1 LFSALTVFLQDLGQR
16 ALSSLTRKELH
27 AHLDRHADELVLS
40 ASVVGHVRWQLKAI
54 FEMAEADQ
62 LVAKSPANGLV
73 MPHCKDAPA
82 KRTITPDEV
91 LRAQLVLPLRE
102 RLIFRLAVCEGM
114 RPGEI
119 VALQVGDLR
128 DGIFRIAGASTTGKS
143 THPKANAPDV
153 WFRLRPQH

>member
-1 LFSALTVFLQDLGQR
+1 MYRRTIALDLWPVWFMMARSLVAPAIVAEGAKPALTVFLQDLGQR
-16 ALSSLTRKELH
+16 ALSSLTRKELQ

-82 KRTITPDEV
+82 KRTITPDDV
-91 LRAQLVLPLRE
+91 LRAQVGAAAVRAVNFSARGLR
-102 RLIFRLAVCEGM
+102 RYA
-114 RPGEI
+114 
-119 VALQVGDLR
+119 A
-128 DGIFRIAGASTTGKS
+128 
-143 THPKANAPDV
+143 
-153 WFRLRPQH
+153 W